1 MFNSNLILSVTKKD
15 GSPLL
20 LLGSRT
26 LSLFVGVFVLLSTKC
41 ACRACGIFSGVPGDI
56 FFVFMEDF
64 YRSWG
69 RLSLSEKEIL
79 GFVLPIIPKKNEFII
94 AENS

>member
-41 ACRACGIFSGVPGDI
+41 ACRACGIFSRVPVDI
-56 FFVFMEDF
+56 FFCVH
-64 YRSWG
+64 G
-69 RLSLSEKEIL
+69 
-79 GFVLPIIPKKNEFII
+79 GFLQIMGKIITLREGKFGFCIT
-94 AENS
+94 